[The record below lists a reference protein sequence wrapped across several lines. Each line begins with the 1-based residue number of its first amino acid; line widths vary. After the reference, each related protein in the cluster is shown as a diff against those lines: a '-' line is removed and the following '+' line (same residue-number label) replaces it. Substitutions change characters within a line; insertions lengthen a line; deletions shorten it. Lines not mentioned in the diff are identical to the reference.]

1 MMAGRGIGSA
11 WLPSGGPARVALVSA
26 TALAALLSCAKSKPP
41 APPPQPVVIAPTPAP
56 PPISPW
62 PATIAAALRA
72 AETGR
77 YDEAERL
84 LVEFSVKHA
93 GTPEGTE
100 SDFWRALLKLDPDN
114 RGVAAREQLALL
126 DAYLGAGSSA
136 PRYAEAVILRRVVE
150 AADST
155 RALMST
161 MRASAEAREKARD
174 EEIKRLQDALDRTT
188 AELERIKRRLLPR
201 PDSAK

>member
-1 MMAGRGIGSA
+1 MIQGAGTGQLDRPATRRASVVMAAVLVAVGGSC
-11 WLPSGGPARVALVSA
+11 R
-26 TALAALLSCAKSKPP
+26 KPP
-41 APPPQPVVIAPTPAP
+41 PPPPTPERVEVAPTPAL

-72 AETGR
+72 AESGR

-100 SDFWRALLKLDPDN
+100 SDFWRALLKIDPSN
-114 RGVAAREQLALL
+114 RKVAVREQLALL
-126 DAYLGAGSSA
+126 DAYLGAGSAA
-136 PRYAEAVILRRVVE
+136 PRYAEALILRRVVE

-174 EEIKRLQDALDRTT
+174 EEIKKLQDELDRTT

-201 PDSAK
+201 PDGR